1 MKGLLLLLSVGAAI
15 YTLLVII
22 HDVSPGDKAKDT
34 FAGKTQ
40 PNQPSA
46 QHLSSWG
53 THLPSRSSQNPQ
65 APWSVSQESVPL
77 QQNATDEPR
86 PTDPSQHSERNPGAW
101 YQQAASKAKV
111 PDAGSDSGAPVKW
124 ARVVLAARMHYQA
137 SVSSPTVRF
146 YSPGIDL
153 QVVRRE
159 GGWLQVSDPVTEE
172 RGWILEKYLASV
184 DGPGSTQAVV
194 ESTTDA
200 MPATAASSKSKKWSQ
215 SSKRAKSAVR
225 RTRPAKPWASNNV
238 TRWDPRSVRW
248 ALRADRRRGFRPF
261 LLGR

>member
-15 YTLLVII
+15 YALLVIT

-40 PNQPSA
+40 PNQPGA
-46 QHLSSWG
+46 QQSSWG
-53 THLPSRSSQNPQ
+53 THLPSRSLSQDTQ
-65 APWSVSQESVPL
+65 APWAVSQEPSPL
-77 QQNATDEPR
+77 QQNAVDGPR
-86 PTDPSQHSERNPGAW
+86 ATDPSQNSERKPGAS
-101 YQQAASKAKV
+101 YQHAASKAKA
-111 PDAGSDSGAPVKW
+111 PDSGSDSGAPVKW
-124 ARVVLAARMHYQA
+124 ARVVLAARMHHQA

-172 RGWILEKYLASV
+172 RGWVLEKYLSSI
-184 DGPGSTQAVV
+184 DGLSSTQGAV

-200 MPATAASSKSKKWSQ
+200 VPAKAASAKSKKWSR
-215 SSKRAKSAVR
+215 SSKRSKSAVR
-225 RTRPAKPWASNNV
+225 ARTDALNFRANNV
-238 TRWDPRSVRW
+238 TRWDPRNVRW
-248 ALRADRRRGFRPF
+248 AQRADRRRGFRPF